1 MRNTLER
8 RQQIVLL
15 TQKHGRVVV
24 ENLAE
29 RFGVSSVTIRSDLN
43 HLGEKGFVIRCH
55 GGALANSKL
64 AKELSVQERY
74 EEHPAEKRNLGRTA
88 AELINDGEF
97 IFLDSGTTT
106 EEVAQCLGGHKDLTV
121 MTNGL
126 NIANALS
133 QFEAIGVIVTGG
145 RLRKKSMSFFGRQAE
160 QSLKHLHFDKVI
172 LGVDGFDLKTGITT
186 YFEPEASLNR
196 LMCEAASEIVAVTDS
211 SKFDRRGFHVIAS
224 VEQVD
229 TVVTDRSIPQE
240 YLDAFE
246 VLPLT
251 LCQV

>member
-15 TQKHGRVVV
+15 TQEQGRVAVD
-24 ENLAE
+24 ELAE

-43 HLGEKGFVIRCH
+43 HLDENGFVIRCH
-55 GGALANSKL
+55 GGALVNSKL

-74 EEHPAEKRNLGRTA
+74 SEHSTEKRSLGRAT
-88 AELINDGEF
+88 AELINDDEF

-106 EEVAQCLGGHKDLTV
+106 EEVAQCLGEHKNLTV

-133 QFEAIGVIVTGG
+133 KFEQIEVIVTGG
-145 RLRKKSMSFFGRQAE
+145 VLRKKSMSFFGRQAE

-172 LGVDGFDLKTGITT
+172 LGVDGFDSKVGVTT
-186 YFEPEASLNR
+186 YFEPEATLNR
-196 LMCEAASEIVAVTDS
+196 LMCEAASEIIAVTDS
-211 SKFDRRGFHVIAS
+211 
-224 VEQVD
+224 
-229 TVVTDRSIPQE
+229 
-240 YLDAFE
+240 
-246 VLPLT
+246 
-251 LCQV
+251 